1 MVSRGTGSAILSGP
15 GEGRLGTALSERA
28 SSAPRRLRRRGAAA
42 RGEGFQRTQT
52 VSRGARGFNERLVAL
67 AQVHIINS
75 LKLAG
80 WHYCSLEKK
89 NEGETDR
96 LLPDLFLVGHGE
108 E

>member
-1 MVSRGTGSAILSGP
+1 MALRCQREPPRLQGACVDGEPRR
-15 GEGRLGTALSERA
+15 EGRD
-28 SSAPRRLRRRGAAA
+28 SSG
-42 RGEGFQRTQT
+42 RTQHST
-52 VSRGARGFNERLVAL
+52 HSPAKFSRGAREFTERLAAL
-67 AQVHIINS
+67 PQLDIINS